1 MTTTEAPELT
11 GSNTEGKHLGLALA
25 SSRAPSS

>member
-11 GSNTEGKHLGLALA
+11 GSNTEGKHLDSRSR